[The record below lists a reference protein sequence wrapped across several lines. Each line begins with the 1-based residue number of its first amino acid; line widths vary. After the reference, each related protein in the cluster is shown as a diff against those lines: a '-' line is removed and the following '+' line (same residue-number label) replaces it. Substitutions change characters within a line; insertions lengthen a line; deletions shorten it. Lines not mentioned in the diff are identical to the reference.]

1 MLILKKKKMS
11 QNIVLTTGIYDLI
24 KEHIRRKKATA
35 AEEEVLKEQLKNA
48 TQVSRKDLPSDVVS
62 VDTVVT
68 VKDLA
73 TNEEEVYKF
82 VAPAK
87 AKARNQTLSIVD
99 QMGLALVGYT
109 VGAKIEWP
117 LDGEEFKKMEILKVE
132 SLN

>member
-1 MLILKKKKMS
+1 MS

-48 TQVSRKDLPSDVVS
+48 TQVPRKDLPSDVVS

-68 VKDLA
+68 VKNLT

-117 LDGEEFKKMEILKVE
+117 LEGEEFKKMEILKVE

>member
-1 MLILKKKKMS
+1 MS

-24 KEHIRRKKATA
+24 KEHIRRKRSTA

-48 TQVSRKDLPSDVVS
+48 TQVARKDLPADVVS
-62 VDTVVT
+62 VDTKVT
-68 VKDLA
+68 VKDLT

-87 AKARNQTLSIVD
+87 AKRRNATLSIVD
-99 QMGLALVGYT
+99 DMGLALVGYT

-117 LDGEEFKKMEILKVE
+117 LADDEFKKMEILKVE

>member
-1 MLILKKKKMS
+1 MTLLILKKKKMS

-117 LDGEEFKKMEILKVE
+117 LDGEEF
-132 SLN
+132 

>member
-1 MLILKKKKMS
+1 MS

-117 LDGEEFKKMEILKVE
+117 LEGEEFKKMEILKVE

>member
-1 MLILKKKKMS
+1 MILKKKKMS

-48 TQVSRKDLPSDVVS
+48 TQVPRKDLPSDVVS

-68 VKDLA
+68 VKNLA

-117 LDGEEFKKMEILKVE
+117 LEGEEFKKMEILKVE

>member
-1 MLILKKKKMS
+1 MS

-24 KEHIRRKKATA
+24 KEHIRRKRSTA
-35 AEEEVLKEQLKNA
+35 AEEEVLKGQLKSA
-48 TQVSRKDLPSDVVS
+48 TQVARKDLPGDVVS
-62 VDTVVT
+62 VDTMVT

-87 AKARNQTLSIVD
+87 AKRRNNTLSIVD
-99 QMGLALVGYT
+99 NMGLALVGYT

-117 LDGEEFKKMEILKVE
+117 LEGEEFKKMEILKVE

>member
-1 MLILKKKKMS
+1 MS

-48 TQVSRKDLPSDVVS
+48 TQVPRKDLPSDVVS

-117 LDGEEFKKMEILKVE
+117 LEGEEFKKMEILKVE

>member
-1 MLILKKKKMS
+1 MS
-11 QNIVLTTGIYDLI
+11 QNIILTTGIYDLI
-24 KEHIRRKKATA
+24 KEHIRRKRSTA

-48 TQVSRKDLPSDVVS
+48 TQVSRKNLPGDVVS
-62 VDTVVT
+62 VDTMVT

-87 AKARNQTLSIVD
+87 AKKRNNTLSIVD
-99 QMGLALVGYT
+99 NIGLALVGYT

-117 LDGEEFKKMEILKVE
+117 LEGEDFKKMEILKVE

>member
-1 MLILKKKKMS
+1 MS

-48 TQVSRKDLPSDVVS
+48 TQVPRKDLPSDVVS

-68 VKDLA
+68 VKNLA

-117 LDGEEFKKMEILKVE
+117 LEGEEFKKMEILKVE

>member
-117 LDGEEFKKMEILKVE
+117 LEGEEFKKMEILKVE

>member
-1 MLILKKKKMS
+1 MS

-24 KEHIRRKKATA
+24 KEHLRRKKATA

-48 TQVSRKDLPSDVVS
+48 RQVTRKELPADVVS
-62 VDTVVT
+62 VDTMVT
-68 VKDLA
+68 VKDLT

-99 QMGLALVGYT
+99 DMGLALVGYT

-117 LDGEEFKKMEILKVE
+117 INDGDFKKMEILKVE

>member
-1 MLILKKKKMS
+1 MS

-24 KEHIRRKKATA
+24 KEHIRIKKATA

-48 TQVSRKDLPSDVVS
+48 TQVPRKDLPSDVVS

-68 VKDLA
+68 VKNLA

-117 LDGEEFKKMEILKVE
+117 LEGEEFKKMEILKVE